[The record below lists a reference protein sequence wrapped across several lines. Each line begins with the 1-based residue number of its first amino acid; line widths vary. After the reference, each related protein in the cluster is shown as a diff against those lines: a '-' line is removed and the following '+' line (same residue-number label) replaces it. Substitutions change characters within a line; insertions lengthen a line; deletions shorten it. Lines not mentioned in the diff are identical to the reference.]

1 MSHTAMIDSLRLIG
15 IPGTN
20 KVMMGEFSRLVRRAF
35 DDVRVVPPK
44 KDGQGALS
52 YPFDPRLAALA
63 VQYHRTSSRVLWG
76 LYESSAARLEPLYDD
91 LYGAVEADERGW
103 FDGIKTL
110 SVAVA
115 NVERF
120 AAGGRQVVGTVKNAI
135 IEGLAT
141 KGITLEID
149 PDDPDIRIDVR
160 MHGERLVVSL
170 DLAGR
175 PMNQR
180 GYRTERGIAPLRE
193 NLAAVLV
200 MLARYD
206 SRKEPLVD
214 MMAGSGTIAIE
225 AALMARG
232 EPVWVPPRKPLAL
245 RLPILAPHL
254 SFNPKPLFA
263 DANPM
268 IVANEIDPR
277 VVKIAMSNMV
287 NAGVNDVTENFS
299 FDFRQ
304 LDPVEIMERAEKR
317 GLEPGRG
324 LILSNPPYGERM
336 KPDELLDLYAEMGD
350 WCRQFKGWR
359 AAFLMANPDFV
370 TAFGSGRPRIKKPLK
385 NGPLMSWFLQYEL

>member
-1 MSHTAMIDSLRLIG
+1 MAHSSLIDSLRLIG

-35 DDVRVVPPK
+35 NDIRLEPPK
-44 KDGQGALS
+44 KEGQGALV
-52 YPFDPRLAALA
+52 YPFDPRTAALA

-91 LYGAVEADERGW
+91 LIGAIKADERGW
-103 FDGIKTL
+103 FEGISTF

-135 IEGLAT
+135 VEGLES
-141 KGITLEID
+141 KGVGLTVDPED
-149 PDDPDIRIDVR
+149 PDLRIDVR
-160 MHGERLVVSL
+160 MHDERIVVSI

-206 SRKEPLVD
+206 SRSEPLVD

-232 EPVWVPPRKPLAL
+232 EPVWVPPRRPLAFRMPL
-245 RLPILAPHL
+245 MAEHL
-254 SFNPKPLFA
+254 STRPEPLFG
-263 DANPM
+263 DAQPM
-268 IVANEIDPR
+268 IISNEMDR
-277 VVKIAMSNMV
+277 HTVKVAMSNMV

-299 FDFRQ
+299 YDFRE
-304 LDPVEIMERAEKR
+304 LLPAELIERSIKR
-317 GLEPGRG
+317 GFPEDRG
-324 LILSNPPYGERM
+324 LLLSNPPYGERL

-359 AAFLMANPDFV
+359 ACFLMANPDF
-370 TAFGSGRPRIKKPLK
+370 TRAFGGKPRIKKPLK